1 MTDPKLNLNPFVLP
15 GMGQTG
21 EAASNPLFASMEML
35 RQAMSG
41 LAQVGGAMGV
51 SPSMA
56 PTINPEELERR
67 IQELK
72 VVENWLKLNLSMLSS
87 TIQGMEV
94 QLATISTIRAFVGA
108 DAPFQTA
115 APPKADHP
123 QPADSPPK
131 AEHAPKAAPSPAS
144 ATPAMPAAAKAWWD
158 MLETQFKQVA
168 AATAATLS
176 PKTDSKSPD
185 KGKPTVKQ
193 AAGASGANTS
203 RKTSAKKS
211 GGNNPAGKKTSRH
224 GTGGE

>member
-15 GMGQTG
+15 GMGQSG
-21 EAASNPLFASMEML
+21 EAATNPLFASMEML

-51 SPSMA
+51 SPSLA

-108 DAPFQTA
+108 DAPFRTA

-123 QPADSPPK
+123 SPPD
-131 AEHAPKAAPSPAS
+131 PSPKEEHSPNAEPSPES
-144 ATPAMPAAAKAWWD
+144 AKHAMPAAAKAWWD

-176 PKTDSKSPD
+176 PKTDAKATSKS
-185 KGKPTVKQ
+185 KQSVKQ
-193 AAGASGANTS
+193 SAGASGTS
-203 RKTSAKKS
+203 TMRKTS
-211 GGNNPAGKKTSRH
+211 GKKTSSASPVSQKTSRRSSS
-224 GTGGE
+224 GE

>member
-15 GMGQTG
+15 GMGQSG
-21 EAASNPLFASMEML
+21 ESASNPIFASMEMM

-41 LAQVGGAMGV
+41 LAQVGTLGV
-51 SPSMA
+51 SPSLT

-72 VVENWLKLNLSMLSS
+72 VVENWLRLNLSMLSS

-108 DAPFQTA
+108 GVPVVPPTEEVKTSSQAQPNQTEA
-115 APPKADHP
+115 SSE
-123 QPADSPPK
+123 PAGQ
-131 AEHAPKAAPSPAS
+131 
-144 ATPAMPAAAKAWWD
+144 AMPTAAKAWWD

-176 PKTDSKSPD
+176 PKPGGESTR
-185 KGKPTVKQ
+185 KGKQTVKQ
-193 AAGASGANTS
+193 TS
-203 RKTSAKKS
+203 SAPESKSVRKTSAKKAAS
-211 GGNNPAGKKTSRH
+211 THTNTHKSST
-224 GTGGE
+224 

>member
-15 GMGQTG
+15 GMGQSG
-21 EAASNPLFASMEML
+21 EAATNPLFASMEML

-51 SPSMA
+51 SPSLA

-115 APPKADHP
+115 APLKAEP
-123 QPADSPPK
+123 SPK
-131 AEHAPKAAPSPAS
+131 AEPSSAS
-144 ATPAMPAAAKAWWD
+144 TTHAMPPAAKAWWD

-185 KGKPTVKQ
+185 KGKQTVKQ
-193 AAGASGANTS
+193 AAGASGAKAA
-203 RKTSAKKS
+203 RKTSARKS
-211 GGNNPAGKKTSRH
+211 VGTTAVSQKTSRH
-224 GTGGE
+224 GSDDN

>member
-21 EAASNPLFASMEML
+21 ESASNPLFASMEML

-41 LAQVGGAMGV
+41 LAQAGGSLGV
-51 SPSMA
+51 SPSLT
-56 PTINPEELERR
+56 PTLNPEELERR

-108 DAPFQTA
+108 EGSLTS
-115 APPKADHP
+115 APPSKAD
-123 QPADSPPK
+123 
-131 AEHAPKAAPSPAS
+131 PSPEPAGH
-144 ATPAMPAAAKAWWD
+144 AMPAAARAWWD

-176 PKTDSKSPD
+176 PRSEAKSSEKSKQPA
-185 KGKPTVKQ
+185 KQGAAAPGAKPARK
-193 AAGASGANTS
+193 ASAKSNTS
-203 RKTSAKKS
+203 RKGAVLKS
-211 GGNNPAGKKTSRH
+211 SHDASGN
-224 GTGGE
+224 E